1 MGVSVKTHTEV
12 EISNVHCSHLICTP
26 HPITL
31 EGYKVVQGINKTVF
45 PECKL
50 ILSLFMLLMA

>member
-1 MGVSVKTHTEV
+1 MGVSVKTHAKV
-12 EISNVHCSHLICTP
+12 EISNIHCSPLICAP
-26 HPITL
+26 CPL
-31 EGYKVVQGINKTVF
+31 LVEVDNVVQGIYRTVF